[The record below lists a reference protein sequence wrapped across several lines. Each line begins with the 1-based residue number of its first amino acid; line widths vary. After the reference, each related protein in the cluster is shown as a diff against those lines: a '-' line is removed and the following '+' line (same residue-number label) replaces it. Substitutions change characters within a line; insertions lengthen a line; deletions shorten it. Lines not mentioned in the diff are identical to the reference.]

1 MNYQETLYRLNTLL
15 DCLQQH
21 KVLCIDELLA
31 SLEVPRTT
39 LTRDIERLQ
48 NLGHKIEYCR
58 KRRAYIL
65 IKQRTV

>member
-21 KVLCIDELLA
+21 KEVGIDELLA
-31 SLEVPRTT
+31 SLQVPRTT
-39 LTRDIERLQ
+39 LARDIERLQ
-48 NLGHKIEYCR
+48 SMGHEIEFCR

-65 IKQRTV
+65 IE